1 MLEDIAKW
9 GLCPMI
15 VSFKTLINGYCKS
28 GDLKEGF
35 RLKRVM
41 EESGMHLDAFTYNVL
56 INGLCKES
64 KLDDANR
71 LFDKLYERIVPNDFF
86 SLSLLQQNFHG
97 GIVTSKVSLS

>member
-41 EESGMHLDAFTYNVL
+41 EESGMRLDAFTYNV
-56 INGLCKES
+56 
-64 KLDDANR
+64 
-71 LFDKLYERIVPNDFF
+71 
-86 SLSLLQQNFHG
+86 
-97 GIVTSKVSLS
+97 

>member
-41 EESGMHLDAFTYNVL
+41 EESGMRLDAFTYNVWLMDCVRRVNWMQIGCL
-56 INGLCKES
+56 INFMRG
-64 KLDDANR
+64 
-71 LFDKLYERIVPNDFF
+71 
-86 SLSLLQQNFHG
+86 
-97 GIVTSKVSLS
+97 